1 MDPVTLAASVLTIL
15 SPYLAKAGEK
25 VVDKMIDTLPENAGK
40 LWAALTEKFKGKPV
54 AEEAVQD
61 LANNP
66 ANEDIRTVFRIQLKK
81 ALTED
86 PEFLA
91 ALEVLAKKAEAE
103 SIKNSAVAS
112 GHGVAINVGGSV
124 RGNIVI
130 GNHNAVNGPGKEK

>member
-25 VVDKMIDTLPENAGK
+25 VVDKMIDALPENAGK
-40 LWAALTEKFKGKPV
+40 LWTALTEKFKGKLA

-66 ANEDIRTVFRIQLKK
+66 ANEDTRTVFRIQLKK

-91 ALEVLAKKAEAE
+91 ALEVLVKKAEAE

-112 GHGVAINVGGSV
+112 GHGVAVNVGGSV
-124 RGNIVI
+124 RGNIVV
-130 GNHNAVNGPGKEK
+130 GDHKTVNSPGKEK